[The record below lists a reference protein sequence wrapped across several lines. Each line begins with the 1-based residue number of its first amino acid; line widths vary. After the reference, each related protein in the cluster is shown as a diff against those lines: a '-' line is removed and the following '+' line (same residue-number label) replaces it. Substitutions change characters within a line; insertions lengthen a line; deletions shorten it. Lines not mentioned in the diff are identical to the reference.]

1 MKSIVHIL
9 KLVEEVYLHNKKDDS
24 SQHDW
29 RNWNQGWQYKGDVD
43 DKEYLKDRSK
53 LFDLNGNG
61 WWHYDGVAM
70 RPKFLSSLQ
79 LSHQKDSFKRWAK
92 QMKDLTR

>member
-1 MKSIVHIL
+1 
-9 KLVEEVYLHNKKDDS
+9 VEEVYLHNKKDDS

-53 LFDLNGNG
+53 LFALNGNG
-61 WWHYDGVAM
+61 WWHYDGVVM
-70 RPKFLSSLQ
+70 SPKLLIDLQ
-79 LSHQKDSFKRWAK
+79 LSD
-92 QMKDLTR
+92 